1 MRTVRPFWILGAVF
15 AVSASNSAAQQSC
28 AGDGDTNGDGIVDPL
43 DGGFVL
49 ARFGCQVGS
58 GDSSCDMADAND
70 SGVVD
75 PLDSGFVAA
84 RFGSTYQSYG
94 PHRDSVEAEMLAME
108 LTGEIRALDLEYDR
122 ILGDLAL
129 IRAEFP
135 ELITV
140 IDDTDYVP
148 DQLLVGVDDT
158 GSIDDYE
165 ALNEFLL
172 VVDEQV
178 ESWGRILTF
187 CDNLNAVAA
196 TAEYTGL
203 PEVQWADPNYLIG
216 IDDFIT
222 VSLTLGSYRYSIDDG
237 FTDCFDGCDCHR
249 LWEIDVTGDGT
260 VTLVSYTEQGAPW
273 CEFD

>member
-1 MRTVRPFWILGAVF
+1 MRMIKPLWILGIVLAGL
-15 AVSASNSAAQQSC
+15 ASNSAAQQGC

-43 DGGFVL
+43 DVGFVL

-58 GDSSCDMADAND
+58 GDASCDMADAND

-84 RFGSTYQSYG
+84 RFGSTYLSYG
-94 PHRDSVEAEMLAME
+94 PQRDNVEAEMLAME
-108 LTGEIRALDLEYDR
+108 LTGEIRAPDFEYDR

-196 TAEYTGL
+196 AAEYN
-203 PEVQWADPNYLIG
+203 EVSEVEWAEPNYFIG

-222 VSLTLGSYRYSIDDG
+222 ISPDGDTYRYSIDDG
-237 FTDCFDGCDCHR
+237 FWDCFDGCDCHR
-249 LWEIDVTGDGT
+249 YWEIDVAGDGT
-260 VTLVSYTEQGAPW
+260 VTLIDYSEAGAPW
-273 CEFD
+273 CEF